1 MISGLIGKKIG
12 MTQVFSSDGKVVPV
26 TVLQV
31 GPCLVTQIKT
41 KDKDGY
47 ASVQLGFVEPL
58 STKHTR
64 KPLLGHFKKANVPPL
79 RKMREFAVTD
89 ENAEL
94 QMGQRFKVDLF
105 AEKEKV

>member
-1 MISGLIGKKIG
+1 MISGLIGKKLG
-12 MTQVFSSDGKVVPV
+12 MTQIFSSDGKVVPV

-58 STKHTR
+58 STK
-64 KPLLGHFKKANVPPL
+64 
-79 RKMREFAVTD
+79 
-89 ENAEL
+89 
-94 QMGQRFKVDLF
+94 Q
-105 AEKEKV
+105 